1 MNVEEIN
8 KRIKAIED
16 LQKNF
21 NVRVKVAESNLYTRL
36 LSDFESLRKKL
47 FPTFKKLW
55 NSFIEA
61 DYIPL
66 IESFVV
72 DMDKI
77 VDLNQVYFGS
87 DVPKT
92 ALFDRLGISAEGII
106 AKDGYVSTIIQ
117 DQTAKREVQ
126 LFLNRTKALKTDQ
139 KVKEDLSK
147 LIKGEKPIT
156 SNSGNA
162 DKQVVTSKPGVIQ
175 KFTDQNVNDSYNEA
189 DRIIQQDYADKN
201 GMTAMMYTGGVIGG
215 SRPFCIERNR
225 KVFLMSEIA
234 LFGTSEDKFGGY
246 TNKAEGLF
254 AGKPKTG
261 YDPFTQLGGHNCRHH
276 LSALADEYAIRV
288 DKKLIIE
295 NDKLKRI

>member
-1 MNVEEIN
+1 MTVEEIN
-8 KRIKAIED
+8 NRIKAIEE

-21 NVRVKVAESNLYTRL
+21 NVRVQVAESNLFTRL
-36 LSDFESLRKKL
+36 LSEFDTIRKKL
-47 FPTFKKLW
+47 FPTFKKVW

-66 IESFVV
+66 IESFVG

-92 ALFDRLGISAEGII
+92 ALFDRLGISAEGVI

-147 LIKGEKPIT
+147 LIKGERAQPATKTTPAIT
-156 SNSGNA
+156 E
-162 DKQVVTSKPGVIQ
+162 KPGVIQ

-189 DRIIQQDYADKN
+189 DRILQQYKVVQS
-201 GMTAMMYTGGVIGG
+201 GLPAMMYTGGLIEG
-215 SRPFCIERNR
+215 SRPFCVIRNR
-225 KVFLMSEIA
+225 KVFLISEIEK
-234 LFGTSEDKFGGY
+234 FGTSEDKWEGY
-246 TNKAEGLF
+246 TNKALGLF
-254 AGKPKTG
+254 SGKPKTG
-261 YDPFTQLGGHNCRHH
+261 YDPFTQCGGHKCRHH
-276 LSALADEYAIRV
+276 FSGLALEYAIRV
-288 DKKLIIE
+288 DKTLVEQDGKLV
-295 NDKLKRI
+295 RI

>member
-1 MNVEEIN
+1 MTVEEIN

-21 NVRVKVAESNLYTRL
+21 NVRVQVAESNLLTRL

-47 FPTFKKLW
+47 FPTFKKVW
-55 NSFIEA
+55 NGFVEA
-61 DYIPL
+61 EYIPL
-66 IESFVV
+66 IESFVG
-72 DMDKI
+72 DMEKI
-77 VDLNQVYFGS
+77 VDLNQVYFGY

-92 ALFDRLGISAEGII
+92 ALFDRLGISAEGVI

-117 DQTAKREVQ
+117 DPTAKREVQ

-147 LIKGEKPIT
+147 LIKGEKAAPATKTTPAIT
-156 SNSGNA
+156 ER
-162 DKQVVTSKPGVIQ
+162 PGVIQ
-175 KFTDQNVNDSYNEA
+175 KFTDTNVNDSYNEA

-234 LFGTSEDKFGGY
+234 LFGTAEDKFGGY
-246 TNKAEGLF
+246 TNKAQGLF

-288 DKKLIIE
+288 DKTLIIE